1 MHNKFIIKIKLLTD
15 VYLYQLSYNVKY
27 YTFYIANEQIVFAWK
42 GDMFM
47 KLVRQLSI
55 ITAICFSGELIKSL
69 FKLTIPGNVIGM
81 ILLLIFL
88 CFGIIKVEMIEDV
101 SKFLLDHLPFF
112 FVPAGVG
119 LIASVST
126 IKNCWQYIILI
137 IFISTIVVMAV
148 TGVTIQLIKR
158 RWLK

>member
-1 MHNKFIIKIKLLTD
+1 
-15 VYLYQLSYNVKY
+15 
-27 YTFYIANEQIVFAWK
+27 
-42 GDMFM
+42 M

-55 ITAICFSGELIKSL
+55 ITAICFLGELIKLL

-88 CFGIIKVEMIEDV
+88 CSGIIKVEMIEDV

-119 LIASVST
+119 LIASVAT